1 MLALCFSAVGTL
13 GLSLEVAATAVM
25 GHFGSDGL
33 LGLHLH
39 GQTHHV
45 TCGFAAPRGVTSG
58 WTEDRS
64 GHRRQEWPGQASH
77 RPNITSSA
85 ATVPS
90 PPCGLKTRPSA
101 QGQAGRALESTWG
114 GRGHC
119 QNPRNFAGLGKAGAG
134 SKASC
139 KGGDEIECGTQS
151 EEPDCCTKPGL

>member
-1 MLALCFSAVGTL
+1 MLLCSGYPGSLSGSCSHSCHGTL
-13 GLSLEVAATAVM
+13 WFRWSPGAPPSWPNTPC
-25 GHFGSDGL
+25 
-33 LGLHLH
+33 HLWLCCPQ
-39 GQTHHV
+39 G
-45 TCGFAAPRGVTSG
+45 RDLRMDS
-58 WTEDRS
+58 
-64 GHRRQEWPGQASH
+64 HRRQEWPGQASH